1 MLSGVWTMPGLQ
13 ASRNIGPIMRGA
25 PVIPLQLPVRLVADA
40 RLYSGRGHDLDAVCY
55 VLEDYGRLLGELR
68 QLRRRL
74 ADLEEQTDFDSR
86 LEALQDACRA
96 ILDL

>member
-1 MLSGVWTMPGLQ
+1 
-13 ASRNIGPIMRGA
+13 MRGA

-55 VLEDYGRLLGELR
+55 VLEDYGRLLCELR

-74 ADLEEQTDFDSR
+74 ADLDQEQTDFDSR